1 MTVIETKIEGLLIIE
16 PKIFE
21 DKRGYFFESFNDQKM
36 PAIISNSSWVQDNE
50 SKSRR
55 GVLRGMHYQ
64 QGKHAQ
70 AKLVRAVVGEIYDFA
85 IDLRSGSN
93 TYGQSVGV
101 LLNDQNKRQFYVP
114 RGFAHGFV
122 VLSDLAIFSY
132 KCDNYYNKNSE
143 GGIRF
148 DDPTLKLD
156 WPINVNEIIISEKDA
171 ELPYFGQHI
180 PS

>member
-1 MTVIETKIEGLLIIE
+1 MTVHETKIEGLLILE
-16 PKIFE
+16 PQVFE
-21 DKRGYFFESFNDQKM
+21 DKRGYFFESFNNQKM
-36 PAIISNSSWVQDNE
+36 PDSMNNTLWVQDNE

-85 IDLRSGSN
+85 VDLRVGSN

-122 VLSDLAIFSY
+122 VLSDMAIFSY
-132 KCDNYYNKNSE
+132 KCDNYYNKASE
-143 GGIRF
+143 GGIRY
-148 DDPTLKLD
+148 DDPTLNLN
-156 WPINVNEIIISEKDA
+156 WPINIDEVVVSDKDA
-171 ELPYFGQHI
+171 ELPYFGQHKL
-180 PS
+180 S